1 MGSFDFIRRWVI
13 LLVAEVLGVSASVAE
28 LLLRGQPRWLAQLR
42 LLEEDLRHRVRP
54 AEPAKAAGTKGAQTE
69 GPAEPGGPFLDAYA
83 ILNRALRDLEARGLA
98 LDEDFV
104 DRMRREWSPES
115 IVNYLHACEDQLRT
129 TVAEA
134 LDEAADALGAAGA
147 IADLGQE
154 SEKSAKPARSGRE
167 TAAPSRT
174 RAAS

>member
-1 MGSFDFIRRWVI
+1 MGSFDFIRRWVLI
-13 LLVAEVLGVSASVAE
+13 LVAEVLGVSASVAE

-42 LLEEDLRHRVRP
+42 LLEEDLRQRARPPGP
-54 AEPAKAAGTKGAQTE
+54 AEPAKPAGAAGTHGARAEGE
-69 GPAEPGGPFLDAYA
+69 GPAAAGREFLDAYA

-129 TVAEA
+129 RVAEA

-147 IADLGQE
+147 LE
-154 SEKSAKPARSGRE
+154 TPPGRE
-167 TAAPSRT
+167 TAAAPRR